1 MYTYAPILRIPWRTC
16 PMKRRTDAKGREH
29 SRTGAEHLTGTK
41 DREHSRTRGSVSDR
55 HQGQSTVESRAE
67 RLTGTRDRDTWE
79 PGAEGLTGLFRR
91 AM

>member
-1 MYTYAPILRIPWRTC
+1 MYSCAPILRIPWRTC

-29 SRTGAEHLTGTK
+29 SRTGAE
-41 DREHSRTRGSVSDR
+41 
-55 HQGQSTVESRAE
+55 

>member
-1 MYTYAPILRIPWRTC
+1 MYSCAPILRIPWRTC
-16 PMKRRTDAKGREH
+16 PMKRRTDAKG
-29 SRTGAEHLTGTK
+29 
-41 DREHSRTRGSVSDR
+41 REHSRTRGSVSDR